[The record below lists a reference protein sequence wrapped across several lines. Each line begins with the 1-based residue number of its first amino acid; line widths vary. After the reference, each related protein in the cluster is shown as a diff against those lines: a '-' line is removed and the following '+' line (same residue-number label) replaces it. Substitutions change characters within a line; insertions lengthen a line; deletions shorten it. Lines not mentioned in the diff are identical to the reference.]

1 MLKKYHS
8 QGTKLIK
15 CRVEKWVTG
24 SKPHRYVIVF
34 TKNVLA
40 KNLTNFDPLSK
51 NFYNRTDL
59 SSSLNTKK
67 TDGTMFGEPIRLSEP
82 LQILSMFLAIS
93 QPVPDKHLQWKRGLN
108 VAWDMNFSNSIG
120 KQRYLKIYHLCRD
133 GGRSKNLRAFQ
144 FRRPCPFP
152 IRAFILEG

>member
-1 MLKKYHS
+1 MSNFCQH
-8 QGTKLIK
+8 
-15 CRVEKWVTG
+15 
-24 SKPHRYVIVF
+24 VF

-51 NFYNRTDL
+51 NFHNRTDL

-93 QPVPDKHLQWKRGLN
+93 QPVPGKHLQWKRGLN

-120 KQRYLKIYHLCRD
+120 KPCYLKIYHLCRD
-133 GGRSKNLRAFQ
+133 DGRSKNLEVLKFHTVFLQLWTLKKRAPSNFAFQ
-144 FRRPCPFP
+144 TC
-152 IRAFILEG
+152 